1 MKCIWTMQRRIQI
14 PDYPRYAFA
23 RQRAF
28 RLLCELEIDRLPVDP
43 WRVAAAL
50 PNVHICKWTDLRD
63 NCGDADPLFIEK
75 EGADAKTQHL
85 RGREDYLVVYDD
97 RVENYQRVRWTI
109 AHEIGHIVLG
119 HLTSFDAT
127 ALCRGSLTEAEYKVL
142 EREADTFAVNLLAPM
157 TIINRL
163 PSIQKKSDF
172 MILCDLSDEA
182 SDNCMEEL
190 RLLKSGKKI
199 PFPIKEEDILHR
211 QFFRFINEYNGTE
224 VPALEYDDL
233 EIDEDFDDYIECDY
247 WGFTLMAI
255 RKWKLEK
262 ELYAAL
268 EDSLALYD
276 CDDMVVFV
284 KDAGKVDFVAQNE
297 GIILETLQKYAD
309 SCVRRISVYTA
320 KMRTKAE

>member
-1 MKCIWTMQRRIQI
+1 MTMQRRTPI

-23 RQRAF
+23 RQRAY

-43 WRVAAAL
+43 WNVVVAL
-50 PNVHICKWTDLRD
+50 PNVHICKWTVLRD
-63 NCGDADPLFIEK
+63 NCGDPDPLFIDR

-85 RGREDYLVVYDD
+85 RGQEDYLVVYDD

-109 AHEIGHIVLG
+109 AHEIGHIILG

-127 ALCRGSLTEAEYKVL
+127 ALCRGMLTEAEYKVL

-163 PSIQKKSDF
+163 PSIRTKMDF
-172 MILCDLSDEA
+172 MELCDLSVKA
-182 SDNCMEEL
+182 SDNCMKEL

-199 PFPIKEEDILHR
+199 PFPIKEEDVLHR
-211 QFFRFINEYNGTE
+211 QFFHFINEYNGTE
-224 VPALEYDDL
+224 VPALKYNDL
-233 EIDEDFDDYIECDY
+233 EIGEELGDYIECDY
-247 WGFTLMAI
+247 WDFTLMAI

-262 ELYAAL
+262 ELYTAL
-268 EDSLALYD
+268 EGSLALYD
-276 CDDMVVFV
+276 CEDMVIFV
-284 KDAGKVDFVAQNE
+284 RDAGKADFVAQNE
-297 GIILETLQKYAD
+297 SIILETLQKHAD
-309 SCVRRISVYTA
+309 SCVKRISVYTA

>member
-1 MKCIWTMQRRIQI
+1 MLRKIQI
-14 PDYPRYAFA
+14 PDQPRYAYA
-23 RQRAF
+23 RQRAY
-28 RLLCELEIDRLPVDP
+28 RLLCELEIERLPVDP
-43 WRVAAAL
+43 WKVATSL

-63 NCGDADPLFIEK
+63 NCNDDDPLFIDK

-85 RGREDYLVVYDD
+85 RGQADYLVVYDD

-119 HLTSFDAT
+119 HLVSFEAT
-127 ALCRGSLTEAEYKVL
+127 ALCRGSLTEKDYKVL

-163 PSIQKKSDF
+163 PSIQTKADIMK
-172 MILCDLSDEA
+172 LCNLSGEA

-190 RLLKSGKKI
+190 RLIKSGKKL
-199 PFPIKEEDILHR
+199 PFPIKEEDVLHR
-211 QFFRFINEYNGTE
+211 LFFRFINEFNGTE
-224 VPALEYDDL
+224 IPTAEYDDL
-233 EIDEDFDDYIECDY
+233 EIDERFDDYIKCDY
-247 WGFTLMAI
+247 WEFTLMAI

-268 EDSLALYD
+268 ESSLALYD
-276 CDDMVVFV
+276 CEDMVVFV

-297 GIILETLQKYAD
+297 GIILETLQKYSD
-309 SCVRRISVYTA
+309 SCVKRVSVYVA
-320 KMRTKAE
+320 KIRTKTV

>member
-1 MKCIWTMQRRIQI
+1 MQRRTRL
-14 PDYPRYAFA
+14 PDYPRYPYA
-23 RQRAF
+23 RQRAY

-43 WRVAAAL
+43 WKVAADL
-50 PNVHICKWTDLRD
+50 PNVHICKWTDLRE
-63 NCGDADPLFIEK
+63 NCGDDDPLFIDK

-85 RGREDYLVVYDD
+85 RGQADYLVVYDD

-127 ALCRGSLTEAEYKVL
+127 ALNRGSLTEAEYRVL

-163 PSIQKKSDF
+163 PSIRTKDDLKA
-172 MILCDLSDEA
+172 LCDLSGEA

-190 RLLKSGKKI
+190 RLLKSGQKL
-199 PFPIKEEDILHR
+199 PFPIKEEDVLYR
-211 QFFRFINEYNGTE
+211 QFFRFISEFNGTDI
-224 VPALEYDDL
+224 PTTKYGDL
-233 EIDEDFDDYIECDY
+233 EIDEAFDDYIECDY
-247 WGFTLMAI
+247 WEFALMAI

-268 EDSLALYD
+268 EGSLALYD
-276 CDDMVVFV
+276 CEDMVIFV

-309 SCVRRISVYTA
+309 SCVKRISAYAVKT
-320 KMRTKAE
+320 TH

>member
-1 MKCIWTMQRRIQI
+1 MLRKIQI
-14 PDYPRYAFA
+14 PDQPRYAYA
-23 RQRAF
+23 RQRAY
-28 RLLCELEIDRLPVDP
+28 RLLCELEIERLPVDP
-43 WRVAAAL
+43 WKVATSL
-50 PNVHICKWTDLRD
+50 PNVHVCKWTDLRD
-63 NCGDADPLFIEK
+63 NCNDDDPLFIDK

-85 RGREDYLVVYDD
+85 RGEADYLVVYDD

-119 HLTSFDAT
+119 HLVSFEAT
-127 ALCRGSLTEAEYKVL
+127 ALCRGSLTEKDYKVL

-163 PSIQKKSDF
+163 PSIQTKADIMK
-172 MILCDLSDEA
+172 LCNLSGEA

-190 RLLKSGKKI
+190 RLLKSGKKLT
-199 PFPIKEEDILHR
+199 FPIKEEDVLHR
-211 QFFRFINEYNGTE
+211 LFFRFINEFNGTE
-224 VPALEYDDL
+224 IPTAEYDDL
-233 EIDEDFDDYIECDY
+233 EIDEEFDDYIECDY

-268 EDSLALYD
+268 EGSLALYD
-276 CDDMVVFV
+276 CEDMVVFV

-297 GIILETLQKYAD
+297 GIILETLQKYSD
-309 SCVRRISVYTA
+309 SCIKRISAYAA
-320 KMRTKAE
+320 KLRTEAE

>member
-1 MKCIWTMQRRIQI
+1 MQRRIQI
-14 PDYPRYAFA
+14 PDCPRYAYA
-23 RQRAF
+23 RQRAY

-43 WRVAAAL
+43 WKVVESL
-50 PNVHICKWTDLRD
+50 PNVHICKWTSLRD
-63 NCGDADPLFIEK
+63 NCGDSDPLFIDK

-85 RGREDYLVVYDD
+85 RGQEDYLVVYDD
-97 RVENYQRVRWTI
+97 RVQNYQRVRWTI

-127 ALCRGSLTEAEYKVL
+127 ALCRGTLTEAEYKVL

-163 PSIQKKSDF
+163 SSVRTKADF
-172 MILCDLSDEA
+172 MELCDLSGEA
-182 SDNCMEEL
+182 SDNCMEDL

-199 PFPIKEEDILHR
+199 PFPVKEEDVLHR
-211 QFFRFINEYNGTE
+211 LFFHFINEYSGTA
-224 VPALEYDDL
+224 VPSLEYDDL
-233 EIDEDFDDYIECDY
+233 EIDEELDDYIKCDY
-247 WGFTLMAI
+247 WDFTLMAI

-262 ELYAAL
+262 ELYTAL

-276 CDDMVVFV
+276 CEDMVIFV
-284 KDAGKVDFVAQNE
+284 RDPGKVDFVAQNE

>member
-1 MKCIWTMQRRIQI
+1 MTMQRRTPI

-23 RQRAF
+23 RQRAY

-43 WRVAAAL
+43 WNVVVAL
-50 PNVHICKWTDLRD
+50 PNVHICKWTVLRD
-63 NCGDADPLFIEK
+63 NCGDPDPLFIDR

-85 RGREDYLVVYDD
+85 RGQEDYLVVYDD

-109 AHEIGHIVLG
+109 AHEIGHIILG

-127 ALCRGSLTEAEYKVL
+127 ALCRGMLTEAEYKVL

-163 PSIQKKSDF
+163 PSIRTKMDF
-172 MILCDLSDEA
+172 MELCDLSVKA

-199 PFPIKEEDILHR
+199 PFPIKEEDVLHR
-211 QFFRFINEYNGTE
+211 QFFHFINEYNGTE
-224 VPALEYDDL
+224 VTALKYNDL
-233 EIDEDFDDYIECDY
+233 EIGEELGDYIECDY
-247 WGFTLMAI
+247 WDFTLMAI

-262 ELYAAL
+262 ELYTAL
-268 EDSLALYD
+268 EGSLALYD
-276 CDDMVVFV
+276 CEDMVIFV
-284 KDAGKVDFVAQNE
+284 RDARKADFVAQNE
-297 GIILETLQKYAD
+297 GIILETLQKHAD
-309 SCVRRISVYTA
+309 SCVKRISVYTA

>member
-1 MKCIWTMQRRIQI
+1 MLRKIQI
-14 PDYPRYAFA
+14 PDQPRYTYA
-23 RQRAF
+23 RQRAY
-28 RLLCELEIDRLPVDP
+28 RLLCELEIERLPVDP
-43 WRVAAAL
+43 WKVATSL
-50 PNVHICKWTDLRD
+50 PNVHVCKWTDLRD
-63 NCGDADPLFIEK
+63 NCNDDDPLFIDK

-85 RGREDYLVVYDD
+85 RGEADYLVVYDD

-119 HLTSFDAT
+119 HLVSFEAT
-127 ALCRGSLTEAEYKVL
+127 ALCRGSLTEKDYKVL

-163 PSIQKKSDF
+163 PSIQTKADIMK
-172 MILCDLSDEA
+172 LCNLSGEA

-190 RLLKSGKKI
+190 RLLKSGKKLT
-199 PFPIKEEDILHR
+199 FPIKEEDVLHR
-211 QFFRFINEYNGTE
+211 LFFRFINEFNGTE
-224 VPALEYDDL
+224 IPTAEYDDL
-233 EIDEDFDDYIECDY
+233 EIDEEFDDYIECDY

-268 EDSLALYD
+268 EGSLALYD
-276 CDDMVVFV
+276 CEDMVVFV

-297 GIILETLQKYAD
+297 GIILETLQKYSD
-309 SCVRRISVYTA
+309 SCIKRISAYAA
-320 KMRTKAE
+320 KLRTEAE